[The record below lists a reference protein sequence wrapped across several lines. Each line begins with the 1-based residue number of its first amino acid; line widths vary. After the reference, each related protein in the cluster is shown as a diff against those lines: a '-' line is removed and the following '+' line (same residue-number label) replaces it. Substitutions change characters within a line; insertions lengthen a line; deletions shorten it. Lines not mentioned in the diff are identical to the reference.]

1 MAHKKTKSERILTL
15 DELEQQFIEATRRGE
30 GLRKDERRAKSVT
43 YDGHHRRLAI
53 EMMDG
58 SLLAIPTA
66 QIQGLKDAS
75 PAEIK
80 TVELAGDTLQWE
92 SLDLYYSVAGL
103 AAGRFGTNSWMAE
116 LGRRGGKVSSKAKA
130 AAARQNGLRGGRPR
144 KPSPPETLIISK
156 TFKVLP
162 FQPEA
167 EPLEA
172 ELSDT
177 SHMPTKDL
185 IRYESGLCA
194 IAWSLPRRSERTQS
208 KLTRNTLSDVVL
220 ASLGP
225 SQQDDM
231 FWTEVKD
238 NAGLAIAA

>member
-1 MAHKKTKSERILTL
+1 MAHKKNKSEQIPTQ

-30 GLRKDERRAKSVT
+30 GLRNNELRAKSAT
-43 YDGHHRRLAI
+43 YDGQHRRLVI
-53 EMMDG
+53 EMMDR
-58 SLLAIPTA
+58 SLLAIPTE
-66 QIQGLKDAS
+66 QIQGLAGAS
-75 PAEIK
+75 PAQIK
-80 TVELAGDTLQWE
+80 TVELAGDTLQWD

-103 AAGRFGTNSWMAE
+103 AAGRLGTSAWMAE
-116 LGRRGGKVSSKAKA
+116 LGRRGGRVSSKAKA
-130 AAARQNGLRGGRPR
+130 TAARQNGMRGGRPR
-144 KPSPPETLIISK
+144 KPLPPETLIISK

-162 FQPEA
+162 LQPEP

-172 ELSDT
+172 GLSDT

-185 IRYESGLCA
+185 ITYESGLCA
-194 IAWSLPRRSERTQS
+194 VAWSLPRRVERTQS
-208 KLTRNTLSDVVL
+208 KLMRNTLSGVVL
-220 ASLGP
+220 ASLRP